1 MRIQCLRCGL
11 MITVDQQDI
20 AMHPRLCDKC
30 LNSTVAVQSSGE
42 EIEDEEVKEEITP
55 EELGIEEEVKEEIT
69 PEELGIEEEVK
80 KKLLL
85 KN

>member
-30 LNSTVAVQSSGE
+30 LTVAVQSSGE

-55 EELGIEEEVKEEIT
+55 EELGIEEEV
-69 PEELGIEEEVK
+69 VK
-80 KKLLL
+80 NKGR
-85 KN
+85 KNS